1 MIIIDSQYYQVT
13 PLTAFVFAGNTP
25 VSAFII
31 GPDLIRTTSLP
42 ELSPDGFWLVST
54 PGIQQ
59 ISTLK
64 INGKLYFESQSILGI
79 QPGQFILD
87 TNNALLTIKPYD

>member
-1 MIIIDSQYYQVT
+1 MIIIESQYYQAT
-13 PLTAFVFAGNTP
+13 PLTAFVFAGEP
-25 VSAFII
+25 PASAFIV
-31 GPDLIRTTSLP
+31 GPDLVRTTALP
-42 ELSPDGFWLVST
+42 ELTPDGFWLVST

-64 INGKLYFESQSILGI
+64 INGKLYFESSSILGI

-87 TNNALLTIKPYD
+87 ADNALLTIKPYD